1 MFQSMCQLGSLTL
14 QAACSLSS
22 PRGTTPAYPQPKR
35 SSFSYP
41 QSCTTQG
48 NICKSLHRVN
58 ITYSITLKN
67 YAILYQYVSVYQ
79 RQVVSCQKWH
89 AKKDSVICFILL
101 YDIDQCFRDLFN
113 FGPLP
118 PHLGQKSSKRDVQLT
133 NLHVIYTKKV
143 HASIQCIYSDSARV
157 QGYWECYIDTGSL
170 RRTWRRKQVR
180 RAATLV
186 MRLMTKQSTKIRNSS
201 SFINFNTVFFRIG
214 RSSVLFTLHR
224 GLDLPIRTV
233 IKQTGKM
240 WT

>member
-1 MFQSMCQLGSLTL
+1 MQRKTLLSALWHRSMLP
-14 QAACSLSS
+14 CSLLYFKADAA
-22 PRGTTPAYPQPKR
+22 PTTWPLQFRAIATAPWSEVDVKKRCSAYKPP
-35 SSFSYP
+35 
-41 QSCTTQG
+41 CD
-48 NICKSLHRVN
+48 LH
-58 ITYSITLKN
+58 K
-67 YAILYQYVSVYQ
+67 
-79 RQVVSCQKWH
+79 
-89 AKKDSVICFILL
+89 
-101 YDIDQCFRDLFN
+101 
-113 FGPLP
+113 
-118 PHLGQKSSKRDVQLT
+118 KSSCL
-133 NLHVIYTKKV
+133 YTV
-143 HASIQCIYSDSARV
+143 TCDSARV